1 MDNVAFHKTVLI
13 QELFNRFEM
22 THPTTHLR
30 IKHVAKY
37 LPPYSPFFNI
47 AEYCFS
53 CWKAHIRYYQFV
65 HRVQLSAIIYETRA
79 CITPAKCFRWFQ
91 NTWKYYGPCF
101 RKEMI
106 LN

>member
-1 MDNVAFHKTVLI
+1 MLCHVMSCM
-13 QELFNRFEM
+13 FNMLCVGERAY
-22 THPTTHLR
+22 LR
-30 IKHVAKY
+30 D
-37 LPPYSPFFNI
+37 LPNSRGHND